1 VGSLS
6 RSPGAGPLLPLT
18 FPGRGSL
25 ALPLR
30 YAAGMGTDSHL
41 QPRQH
46 AADPSDPYRRE
57 AQTFPEL
64 DDDMAGRAAAFGS
77 VEEWPE
83 GGALFERG
91 QRSVDF
97 FLVLAGA
104 VEVLDVDAKGREH
117 VVHVH
122 GARQFTGELDLF
134 NDRKILVSARALPG
148 TRLVRVERLA
158 FRRLIAA
165 EPDIGEVVMRAFILR
180 RVGMMLHG
188 EAGIALIGPAHGAA
202 TVRIESFLRR
212 NGLPHRQIDTETD
225 ADAGGFLECFR
236 LAPEDLPVVVVRG
249 QALRR
254 PSNGQVADALGLT
267 VELDPA
273 HVHDVAVVGAGPAGL
288 ASAVYAASEGLD
300 TIVVESIA
308 PGGQAGT
315 SSKIENYLGFPTG
328 ISGQALAGRAQVQA
342 QKFGA
347 RLLVSRG
354 AVGLDCAA
362 TPFVVRLDDGTEI
375 RSRVVVVATGAR
387 YRKLDLPR
395 YAELEGNGIYYAAT
409 NMEAGLCAGQEV
421 VVVGGGNSAGQAA
434 IYLARS
440 AGHVHILVRGKGLA
454 ETMSRY
460 LIDRIEASDR
470 ITLHPF
476 TEVTALEGERHLTG
490 LGWTDRKSGE
500 ASRRRVGALF
510 VMIGAVPATDWLDG
524 CLDLDPAGFVR
535 TGSGD
540 TFFCSSRPGIFAV
553 GDVRSGSVK
562 RVASGVG
569 EGSVVVSSI
578 HRYLES
584 LRQ

>member
-421 VVVGGGNSAGQAA
+421 VVVGGGNSAPQAA